1 MKNQRHRRTCDVTCE
16 KRRKTEKPEKWRLHD
31 LSSGVT
37 RTGHLKWLVHHSHFN
52 DRDLE
57 ISCLKSKDY
66 LNLDN
71 GCKYVPSWG

>member
-37 RTGHLKWLVHHSHFN
+37 RTGHLKWLVHPWNFN
-52 DRDLE
+52 DHVLE
-57 ISCLKSKDY
+57 SYCVKSKRIT
-66 LNLDN
+66 
-71 GCKYVPSWG
+71 